1 MAVLIGAVVTAAGIP
16 PVNEASLGF
25 LVVYSISGS
34 TMIVNDYFD
43 VEVDRVNAPHRPL
56 PKGTI
61 GLREAQIL
69 ATFWLFIG
77 LSIAW
82 LLGLL
87 PLLVASAVWAVG
99 FLYNWQ
105 LKETG
110 FLGNVVTS
118 FDATAALLFGG
129 VILQAPLN
137 PVLWAYSVMTF
148 LAVLGR
154 EIVGDMMDVKGDAA
168 RDVKSVARVYGINA
182 AGVLAA
188 LCFLVTVSVTVIP
201 FLVGWLG
208 VWYLLL
214 ISICD
219 GFFVYVS
226 VRLLQGQRSFST
238 VWRYIY
244 VAMLIATVAFIVG
257 GSVP

>member
-1 MAVLIGAVVTAAGIP
+1 
-16 PVNEASLGF
+16 
-25 LVVYSISGS
+25 
-34 TMIVNDYFD
+34 MIVNDYFD
-43 VEVDRVNAPHRPL
+43 IEVDRVNAPHRPL

-61 GLREAQIL
+61 RLREAQIL
-69 ATFWLFIG
+69 ATFWLFVG

-87 PLLVASAVWAVG
+87 PLLVASAIWVVG
-99 FLYNWQ
+99 FLYNWR
-105 LKETG
+105 LKEMG

-118 FDATAALLFGG
+118 IDATVALLFGG

-182 AGVLAA
+182 AGVSAA
-188 LCFLVTVSVTVIP
+188 LCFLVTVGISVVP
-201 FLVGWLG
+201 YLVGWLG

-219 GFFVYVS
+219 GAFVYVI

-238 VWRYIY
+238 VWRYIT
-244 VAMLIATVAFIVG
+244 VAMLIATGAFIVG